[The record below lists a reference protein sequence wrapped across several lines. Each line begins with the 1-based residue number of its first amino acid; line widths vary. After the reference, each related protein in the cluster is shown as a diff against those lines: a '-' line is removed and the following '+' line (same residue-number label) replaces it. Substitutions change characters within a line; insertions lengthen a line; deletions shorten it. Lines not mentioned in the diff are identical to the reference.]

1 MLLRFKRIA
10 EDIEYFPQ
18 KRRTMRPSTVG
29 CVWFALALASA
40 CMAQEHDWEVGGAV
54 GYGLMRNATIS
65 NATGSVSAGMDNR
78 FAAGAVIGQD
88 LYQHFGGEVRYTFR
102 DNDLVLKSAGQKVN
116 MDGDSH
122 LIHYDLLFH
131 ALGKSSRIRPFAAA
145 GGGMRLFRGTGHEYA
160 NQPFSDFALLT
171 RTTQV
176 KPLIS
181 VGGGVKVRL
190 TNHTAIRVDF
200 RDYIS
205 PFPENLFVTAP
216 AAKIR
221 GWLNDFVPLVGVS
234 YVF

>member
-1 MLLRFKRIA
+1 
-10 EDIEYFPQ
+10 
-18 KRRTMRPSTVG
+18 MRPFSV
-29 CVWFALALASA
+29 CVCVALALASA
-40 CMAQEHDWEVGGAV
+40 CVAQEPEWEVGAAAGF
-54 GYGLMRNATIS
+54 GFMRNATIS
-65 NATGSVSAGMDNR
+65 NPTGI
-78 FAAGAVIGQD
+78 VIGQD
-88 LYQHFGGEVRYTFR
+88 RYQHFGGEVRYTFR
-102 DNDLVLKSAGQKVN
+102 DNDLVLKGAGQKVN
-116 MDGDSH
+116 MDGNSH
-122 LIHYDLLFH
+122 LVHYDLLYY

-145 GGGMRLFRGTGHEYA
+145 GGGIRLFGGTGHETA
-160 NQPFSDFALLT
+160 DQPFSDFALLT

-181 VGGGVKVRL
+181 VGAGVKVRL